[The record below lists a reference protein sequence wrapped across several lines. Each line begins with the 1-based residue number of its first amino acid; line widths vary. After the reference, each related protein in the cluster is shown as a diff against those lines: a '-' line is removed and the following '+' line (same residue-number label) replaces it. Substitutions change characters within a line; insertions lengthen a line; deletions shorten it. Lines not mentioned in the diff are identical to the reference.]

1 MQDLHEERN
10 QNLQKGC
17 ILKPTVIDFKS
28 KQNLQEEQVLTDLLE
43 EYRDIFASR
52 LQELGQTYLA
62 KHLINAGIAAPV
74 SKYPYR
80 VSPKR

>member
-1 MQDLHEERN
+1 ML
-10 QNLQKGC
+10 
-17 ILKPTVIDFKS
+17 
-28 KQNLQEEQVLTDLLE
+28 EEQVLTDLLE

-52 LQELGQTYLA
+52 LEELGQTYLA